1 MSTCKLQY
9 GISEEFDRILL
20 EQQKIKSS
28 FTTKSQ
34 PQTFSDPK
42 DQQVYK
48 HMLNDVIFKIF
59 NSPEEQTILRAS
71 LEGMNKNYPEILKGE
86 EQNMFYAPTAFNFD
100 SRIGEESSVPD
111 TLDQMQAS
119 LESKENLTL
128 KEQNTLK
135 KIQAHLR
142 KLRPQLAEQEF
153 VDALACFFF
162 QKRGIFIH
170 SLKLDDHLKVL
181 TDKAKFHR
189 KQNKTVGFA
198 FTDLETKLKK
208 QFNVSDQSLSDKAD
222 TIATHLL
229 SQSQLT
235 PGQKVKGRTVREAI
249 EQRFKGNE
257 RTYTMKQF
265 KAGQQY
271 TMEEVRDGVKLGAF
285 QSECRVAGE
294 NDLFIMFPDSKLIL
308 CVMYYIPA

>member
-1 MSTCKLQY
+1 MYSKLSREENVEDSPRPQSINNSDKNCLSTCKLQY

-111 TLDQMQAS
+111 TLD
-119 LESKENLTL
+119 
-128 KEQNTLK
+128 
-135 KIQAHLR
+135 
-142 KLRPQLAEQEF
+142 
-153 VDALACFFF
+153 
-162 QKRGIFIH
+162 
-170 SLKLDDHLKVL
+170 
-181 TDKAKFHR
+181 
-189 KQNKTVGFA
+189 
-198 FTDLETKLKK
+198 
-208 QFNVSDQSLSDKAD
+208 
-222 TIATHLL
+222 
-229 SQSQLT
+229 
-235 PGQKVKGRTVREAI
+235 
-249 EQRFKGNE
+249 
-257 RTYTMKQF
+257 
-265 KAGQQY
+265 
-271 TMEEVRDGVKLGAF
+271 
-285 QSECRVAGE
+285 
-294 NDLFIMFPDSKLIL
+294 
-308 CVMYYIPA
+308 